1 MTPRIISYFLCG
13 MRHPNTGLSEDDLSR
28 LTGSS
33 SSSASCRSNN
43 CNSTSSSSSSSSS
56 SSASS
61 SSASSSSSS
70 SASSSGANTPEECK
84 HINKSNKKHN
94 SPSKHHH
101 HQHHV
106 STIPSEHLENNK
118 NTQHHQHH
126 HHHTHHQ
133 QQFNSTYLPEII
145 NPLEWQKSR
154 KRKERLDSTS
164 STIQDRK
171 LQRSNSEELL
181 PPDGTR
187 LQNNNNVASTPAD
200 LGVNALKSSLKNV
213 ENIRRVSSE
222 DFKRT
227 PYEVYEQEL
236 RGEPRELDDGNSS
249 IGHLG
254 KTSDENDGSLA
265 NRQQR
270 QQQSWTVGVPIKD
283 MTRRSRYE
291 TSPARSQR
299 HSPIRVCF
307 SNGNGSKQQHRDS
320 DDSEC
325 EHERRRSSERFCKSR
340 APPGR
345 KASGV
350 TKKSTSSTSAM
361 KYLPSKLSD
370 ENVYKYDL
378 SALKYERRGFI
389 SKKSSQPPQEKSNN
403 NDLND
408 NNLIDFNSGSSVTS
422 ATTNKSMSKNLSP
435 TTSSNGSTDDVH
447 HTVTAP
453 PPPQPMAL
461 QKTSTSTSS
470 ANSSKSNSQSSLHKV
485 PHTISAQES
494 LPWDRSVPE
503 DQTPV
508 LSRRYATVR
517 PHYVDSID
525 TAAKLSKVK
534 PYPQPHLKQNPM
546 TAQLLANDL
555 DDDDVMD
562 PSLTNFRA
570 FTTLENIKTRE
581 LMQQVLPNVMSFQSP
596 EERMRQINKRVTALK
611 KKLGQLEDSYEQKSG
626 YKPSQADRLNDKY
639 MKNILSELSKLR
651 KERHELKTDPMSAL
665 GLKVSGGM
673 DAEQKLQKMKVT
685 LREIEQSLAEKRK
698 DHNRPEILEELTADQ
713 LVQEKTTVQ
722 HGLLFFESL
731 YGRPATKDERDA
743 ARPLYDRYRQL
754 KRMVSRSVT
763 LSGSSA
769 AGAPELPT
777 ILEHEAMVFESTP
790 LQYSSA
796 NSTETTNS
804 PTESAVPTTNSSDES
819 TTTTTAQSSAQQQQP
834 KEEQNETISCLSIEN
849 LWEQLEKTRE
859 EKKQL
864 KRVIRDFETVFEEQN
879 GRKML
884 KSDRKTIEET
894 YAQYKEKK
902 AKTRL
907 LQALI
912 KKQISR

>member
-1 MTPRIISYFLCG
+1 MLLMCG

-43 CNSTSSSSSSSSS
+43 CKPTSSSSSSSS
-56 SSASS
+56 SSAS
-61 SSASSSSSS
+61 SSSSSS

-84 HINKSNKKHN
+84 HINKSRKHH
-94 SPSKHHH
+94 SPSKQHH
-101 HQHHV
+101 HHV

-118 NTQHHQHH
+118 NTHH
-126 HHHTHHQ
+126 HHHHNSSHQ
-133 QQFNSTYLPEII
+133 EQHSHFNSTYLPEII

-181 PPDGTR
+181 PPQEGGGVR

-236 RGEPRELDDGNSS
+236 RCEAGDHETSGNA
-249 IGHLG
+249 IG
-254 KTSDENDGSLA
+254 KSSDENDGSLA
-265 NRQQR
+265 NRQHNTQQQ

-307 SNGNGSKQQHRDS
+307 SNGNGIKQLRDS

-361 KYLPSKLSD
+361 KYLPSKLND

-389 SKKSSQPPQEKSNN
+389 SKKSNPTNQQQQQQHTMEKSLS

-408 NNLIDFNSGSSVTS
+408 NNLIDFTNTSSG
-422 ATTNKSMSKNLSP
+422 NLKSMSKNLSP
-435 TTSSNGSTDDVH
+435 TASSNGSTDDVH
-447 HTVTAP
+447 HNVAP
-453 PPPQPMAL
+453 QMAL
-461 QKTSTSTSS
+461 PKSATTTPSS
-470 ANSSKSNSQSSLHKV
+470 ANSSKSNSQSSLHKL
-485 PHTISAQES
+485 PIHHISAQES

-517 PHYVDSID
+517 PQYVDSID

-534 PYPQPHLKQNPM
+534 PYPQPYLKQNPI
-546 TAQLLANDL
+546 TAQLLANEL

-611 KKLGQLEDSYEQKSG
+611 KKLMQLEDSYEQKSG

-639 MKNILSELSKLR
+639 MKHILSELSKLR

-673 DAEQKLQKMKVT
+673 DAAEKLQKMKVT
-685 LREIEQSLAEKRK
+685 LMEIEQSLAEKRK
-698 DHNRPEILEELTADQ
+698 DHNRPEVLDELTADQ

-731 YGRPATKDERDA
+731 YGRPSTKDERDA

-754 KRMVSRSVT
+754 KRLVSRSVT
-763 LSGSSA
+763 LSGCSA

-777 ILEHEAMVFESTP
+777 ILEHEAMVFESTTF
-790 LQYSSA
+790 QYSSA

-804 PTESAVPTTNSSDES
+804 PTDSVVPNNSSDES
-819 TTTTTAQSSAQQQQP
+819 TTTTTAQSSQQQQ
-834 KEEQNETISCLSIEN
+834 EQQNETISCLSIEK

-859 EKKQL
+859 EKKHL
-864 KRVIRDFETVFEEQN
+864 KRVIREYETVFEEEN